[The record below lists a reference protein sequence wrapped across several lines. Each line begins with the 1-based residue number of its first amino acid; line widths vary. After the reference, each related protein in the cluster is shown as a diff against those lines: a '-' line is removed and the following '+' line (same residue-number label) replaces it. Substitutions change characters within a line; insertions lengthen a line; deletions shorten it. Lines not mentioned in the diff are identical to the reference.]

1 MDERIKELLK
11 YGLTFIILI
20 GVFVGGNY
28 VLKGVLG
35 TEYPM
40 MVVVSQS
47 MVPTLGVGD
56 FIFVGEITD
65 MGGVVAAPYPEGNI
79 IVFMHPQNTNEYIVH
94 RAVKMVELNRG
105 FAFYTRGDN
114 NYYSPDHPYDSWGA
128 VPERDILGMVVGRLP
143 ILGYFSLFIKTM
155 LGFGLVLAF
164 MGLAFFID
172 YFLPPRNSGGP
183 GRLRPL
189 TLAPLVVAPAVIA
202 SLWFVTDEGL
212 IILLESVA
220 MVAWYAACFLLPLA
234 FWDDDVGVM
243 LWLYY
248 IVLVMVPI
256 SCDLVWWSAHITPSQ
271 WWYLTS
277 SSTVPV
283 NWLLMRTT
291 PQFDEA
297 FGLVLRY
304 LLPGCLILVFT
315 LYGKRRGWE
324 PFRSANRLLRGLPIA
339 EEPAAEG

>member
-11 YGLTFIILI
+11 YGLTFVILL

-28 VLKGVLG
+28 ALKGVLG

-56 FIFVGEITD
+56 YIFVGEIKN
-65 MGGVVAAPYPEGNI
+65 MGDVVAAPYPEGDI
-79 IVFMHPQNTNEYIVH
+79 IVFIHPQSPTEYIVH
-94 RAVKMVELNRG
+94 RAVKKVQTAQG
-105 FAFYTRGDN
+105 VAFYTRGDN
-114 NYYSPDHPYDSWGA
+114 NKYTADHPYDGWGP
-128 VPERDILGMVVGRLP
+128 VPATNILGVVVGRAP
-143 ILGYFSLFIKTM
+143 VLGYFSLFIKTM
-155 LGFGLVLAF
+155 MGFGLVLAF
-164 MGLAFFID
+164 MGFAFFID

-183 GRLRPL
+183 GRFRPL
-189 TLAPLVVAPAVIA
+189 TLAPLVVAPAILV
-202 SLWFVTDEGL
+202 SLWFVADEQL
-212 IILLESVA
+212 ILLLETVA
-220 MVAWYAACFLLPLA
+220 MGAWYVSCFVLPLS
-234 FWDDDVGVM
+234 FWDDDVSAM
-243 LWLYY
+243 LWLYHL
-248 IVLVMVPI
+248 VLVMVPV
-256 SCDLVWWSAHITPSQ
+256 SCDLVWWSTHITPSQ
-271 WWYLTS
+271 WWYLMGS
-277 SSTVPV
+277 GTVPV

-304 LLPGCLILVFT
+304 LLPGCLVLAFT

-324 PFRSANRLLRGLPIA
+324 PFRSANRLLRGLPLA